1 MKKKFGL
8 TLILFTFVAL
18 SGVCGPTPPSVPA
31 SSFTPWNNKEYAPS
45 WSVPKSGTVISEYDH
60 MIRSVASDKGVDWR
74 LVSAI
79 AMQESRFDHDA
90 VSYAGAVG
98 LMQVMPATARGFKVA
113 PDQMTDP
120 LTNVTMGV
128 GLLDQICR
136 TIRFPR
142 SISDRDRLSITLAAY
157 NCGVGRVLDARR
169 LAAKY
174 GENHNSWNV
183 VSKYLTLLGDP
194 AYYEDPS
201 VRTGVFRDNAQ
212 TLGFVKKVLRYYD
225 TYCQIASL

>member
-8 TLILFTFVAL
+8 TLILSTFVAL
-18 SGVCGPTPPSVPA
+18 SGVCGPTPQSVPA
-31 SSFTPWNNKEYAPS
+31 ESFTPWNNKEYVPW
-45 WSVPKSGTVISEYDH
+45 WSVPKNVISEYDH
-60 MIRSVASDKGVDWR
+60 MIRSVASDKGMDWR
-74 LVSAI
+74 LISAI

-90 VSYAGAVG
+90 VSHAGAVG

-113 PDQMTDP
+113 PDKMTDP
-120 LTNVTMGV
+120 LTNVRMGV
-128 GLLDQICR
+128 GLLDQIAR

-174 GENHNSWNV
+174 GENHNSWSV

-194 AYYEDPS
+194 VYYEDPS

-212 TLGFVKKVLRYYD
+212 TTGFVKKVLHYYD
-225 TYCQIASL
+225 DYCLIASL